1 MTNEHL
7 GRVIDTWKSP
17 SGEGVVVDTGT
28 EIIRIISFAPLKAG
42 ALVQFEHDGIAPQQL
57 RVLSVPDQWDPS
69 GDASRWLGGRREC
82 LRSRHRTAHAIRG
95 WFMDEGFL
103 EVETPLLVPGMAPDP
118 HLDPIGA
125 GGGYLVTS
133 TEYQLKRMF
142 VGGFSKAYT
151 LTKNFRKGEKG
162 RFHNPEFTM
171 LEWGRVGGSLEQIES
186 DARAFIQ
193 TAASTIGSSRTLS
206 WNGRQVDVMA
216 PSWQRVDLLEALKYQ
231 FGISISTSFD
241 VTEVNAELARAK
253 LLREGTP
260 VPQNRFEAVSIL
272 VDMLQPHL
280 GHPVPTFLRGW
291 PAFLTPSS
299 ETLKDDPSIADRSE
313 LFIAGVELA
322 DGFAFARDA
331 SVQRE
336 RFEAAH
342 RARKE
347 LGTPPVVVDERY
359 LKAIESGLAPG
370 AGMAMGFDRLVMLL
384 TGASEIRD
392 VLAFAW
398 DER

>member
-7 GRVIDTWKSP
+7 GRVIDTWECP
-17 SGEGVVVDTGT
+17 SGEGVVLDTGT
-28 EIIRIISFAPLKAG
+28 AIIKIASLVPLKAG
-42 ALVQFEHDGIAPQQL
+42 ALVQFEHDGIAPQQV
-57 RVLSVPDQWDPS
+57 RVLSVPYQWDSS
-69 GDASRWLGGRREC
+69 GDATRWLGRRREC
-82 LRSRHRTAHAIRG
+82 LMSRHRAAHTIRG
-95 WFMDEGFL
+95 WFMDKGFL
-103 EVETPLLVPGMAPDP
+103 EAETPLLVPGMAPDP
-118 HLDPIGA
+118 HLDPICA
-125 GGGYLVTS
+125 DGGYLVTS

-142 VGGFSKAYT
+142 VGGFHKAYT

-171 LEWGRVGGSLEQIES
+171 LEWGRVGGSLDQIES
-186 DARAFIQ
+186 DAQAFIQ
-193 TAASTIGSSRTLS
+193 AAARAVGRGGALS
-206 WNGRQVDVMA
+206 WNGQEVDVMA
-216 PSWQRVDLLEALKYQ
+216 RAWQRVDLLEALKSR
-231 FGISISTSFD
+231 FGLSIPMSFD
-241 VTEVNAELARAK
+241 VAETNAELARTK

-260 VPQNRFEAVSIL
+260 LPQNRFEAVSIL
-272 VDMLQPHL
+272 VDLLQPHL

-299 ETLKDDPSIADRSE
+299 ETLKDDPNVADRSE

-331 SVQRE
+331 RVQRE

-342 RARKE
+342 LARKE
-347 LGTPPVVVDERY
+347 LGTPPVTVDERY
-359 LKAIESGLAPG
+359 LQALEAGLAPG
-370 AGMAMGFDRLVMLL
+370 AGMAMGFDRLAMLL

-392 VLAFAW
+392 VLPFAW